1 MRFVLGTLALATLS
15 AQAQVQYGVE
25 LTQPQHHLATI
36 TAEFPRQ
43 QAGNF
48 EFQLPDWRTGR
59 YQLLPLADGIRR
71 LEVTDADGHPLPVI
85 KVNRSRWAVTLTE
98 ATKVSVRYQLY
109 ANELGDRTRHIDD
122 SHAYLDASATFVYSP
137 ELRDQPVSVSL
148 SVPGSWRS
156 VSGMVSPE
164 PHRFTADNYDVLVD
178 SPIETGEHSSQSF
191 RQDGRDY
198 EVVFWGEGNYDQQQ
212 IIEDLQK
219 LVAEGGKLWGGYPFE
234 RYVFMVHATSGASG
248 ATEHLNSTV
257 IQRPRYRFHKRKDY
271 VGFLS
276 LASHEF
282 IHTWN
287 VKAYRPQGLVPYDYQ
302 SENYT
307 RLLWL
312 AEGSTSYFQKQL
324 LLSAGLISPQEFLE
338 DLAKRIERSETKPG
352 AQVQSVAQASV
363 DNWIATGG
371 DYARNHSVNIYSEGY
386 LASLSLDLEMIRRS
400 DAKHHYRQLHR
411 YLYEHH
417 RLPKSFSEQDVLAG
431 LKAVTGSDFS
441 DWWQQTIDSPFQ
453 PDFDAMLTQLGLE
466 RAPQEKPEQ
475 VDLGLE
481 ITEEKGLAKVTHVR
495 REGAA
500 WQGGVTTGDQLVAI
514 NGMRLLPSQWQDRL
528 SELPLDTPVTL
539 TLFRRDRLM
548 ELAIKPGTQ
557 QAGKLKLQ
565 PMIDASEAQRR
576 AFEAWAGV
584 KWPFD
589 SKEEQ

>member
-1 MRFVLGTLALATLS
+1 MRFVLGTLALVALS
-15 AQAQVQYGVE
+15 AQAQVQYRVE

-71 LEVTDADGHPLPVI
+71 LEVTDADGHPLPVT
-85 KVNRSRWAVTLTE
+85 KVNRSRWTVTLNDP
-98 ATKVSVRYQLY
+98 TKVSVRYQIY

-122 SHAYLDASATFVYSP
+122 SHAYLDASAAFVYNP
-137 ELRDQPVSVSL
+137 ALRNEPVSVSL

-156 VSGMVSPE
+156 VSGMESPQ
-164 PHRFTADNYDVLVD
+164 PHSFTAANYDVLVD

-191 RQDGRDY
+191 SQDGRDY
-198 EVVFWGEGNYDQQQ
+198 EVVFWGEGNYNQQQ

-287 VKAYRPQGLVPYDYQ
+287 VKAYRPKGLVPYDYQ
-302 SENYT
+302 GENYT

-338 DLAKRIERSETKPG
+338 DLAKRIERSEAKPG
-352 AQVQSVAQASV
+352 NQVQSVADASF

-371 DYARNHSVNIYSEGY
+371 DYARNHSVNIYAEGY

-400 DAKHHYRQLHR
+400 DASHNYRELHR

-417 RLPKSFSEQDVLAG
+417 RLPQSFTEQDVLAG
-431 LKAVTGSDFS
+431 LKSVTGSDFS

-466 RAPQEKPEQ
+466 RAPQEKPKR

-481 ITEEKGLAKVTHVR
+481 IKEEKGLAKVTHVR

-500 WQGGVTTGDQLVAI
+500 WQGGLTTGDQLVAI

-528 SELPLDTPVTL
+528 AELPLDNKVTL

-548 ELAIKPGTQ
+548 ELEVKPAAQ
-557 QAGKLKLQ
+557 QADKLKLQ
-565 PMIDASEAQRR
+565 PVADASDAQKR

-584 KWPFD
+584 DWPFD
-589 SKEEQ
+589 STGE

>member
-1 MRFVLGTLALATLS
+1 MRFVLGTLALASVS
-15 AQAQVQYGVE
+15 AQAQIQYRVE

-36 TAEFPRQ
+36 TAEFPQ
-43 QAGNF
+43 QKAGSF

-71 LEVTDADGHPLPVI
+71 LEVTDADGRPLPFT
-85 KVNRSRWAVTLTE
+85 KVDRSRWSVTLGDT
-98 ATKVSVRYQLY
+98 TQVSVRYQLY

-122 SHAYLDASATFVYSP
+122 THAYLDASATFVYSP
-137 ELRDQPVSVSL
+137 ELRDEPLSVFL

-156 VSGMVSPE
+156 VSGMESPA

-178 SPIETGEHSSQSF
+178 SPIETGEHSSHSF
-191 RQDGRDY
+191 SQDGRDY
-198 EVVFWGEGNYDQQQ
+198 EVVFWGEGNYNQAQ
-212 IIEDLQK
+212 IIEDLEQ
-219 LVAEGGKLWGGYPFE
+219 LVAEGGKLWGGYPFQ
-234 RYVFMVHATSGASG
+234 RYLFMVHATSGASG

-271 VGFLS
+271 VDFLS

-302 SENYT
+302 GENYT

-338 DLAKRIERSETKPG
+338 DLAKRIERSEAKPG
-352 AQVQSVAQASV
+352 AQVQSVAQASF

-400 DAKHHYRQLHR
+400 DAKHNYRQLHR
-411 YLYEHH
+411 YLYDHH
-417 RLPKSFSEQDVLAG
+417 RLPQSFGEQDVLAG
-431 LKAVTGSDFS
+431 LKVVTGSDFS

-466 RAPQEKPEQ
+466 RAPQEKPRR

-481 ITEEKGLAKVTHVR
+481 IKEEKGLAKVTHVR

-500 WQGGVTTGDQLVAI
+500 WQGGLTTGDQLVAI
-514 NGMRLLPSQWQDRL
+514 NGMRLLPSQWRDRL
-528 SELPLDTPVTL
+528 AELPLGDKVTL

-548 ELAIKPGTQ
+548 ELEVKPGAQ
-557 QAGKLKLQ
+557 QADKLKLQ
-565 PMIDASEAQRR
+565 PVSDASDAQRR

-584 KWPFD
+584 DWPFD
-589 SKEEQ
+589 STGK